1 MISTHPVPKRW
12 DFLWGASKVTV
23 EGVVSALLI
32 SGLFLRGKEKKIPF
46 LEGLEKKGGISK
58 RVEDCVAI
66 FFYLFFG
73 EGGGKSRV
81 NSFIA
86 RPGVLK
92 LNRMDMIMYV
102 FFCFF

>member
-32 SGLFLRGKEKKIPF
+32 SGLFLRGAEKKIPF

-66 FFYLFFG
+66 FLSFL
-73 EGGGKSRV
+73 GGG
-81 NSFIA
+81 
-86 RPGVLK
+86 GVKVELTH
-92 LNRMDMIMYV
+92 L
-102 FFCFF
+102 